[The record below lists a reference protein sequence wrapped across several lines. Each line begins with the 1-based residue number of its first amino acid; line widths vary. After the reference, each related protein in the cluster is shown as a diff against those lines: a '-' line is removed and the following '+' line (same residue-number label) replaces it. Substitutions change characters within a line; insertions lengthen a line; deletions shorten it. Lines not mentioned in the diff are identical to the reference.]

1 MCSDWSDRLSIK
13 LFANGQFSRVFM
25 TKRGLGPESRHWVT
39 ELLSAHVVCN
49 PWLRIIYVYIE

>member
-49 PWLRIIYVYIE
+49 PWFYVYIE